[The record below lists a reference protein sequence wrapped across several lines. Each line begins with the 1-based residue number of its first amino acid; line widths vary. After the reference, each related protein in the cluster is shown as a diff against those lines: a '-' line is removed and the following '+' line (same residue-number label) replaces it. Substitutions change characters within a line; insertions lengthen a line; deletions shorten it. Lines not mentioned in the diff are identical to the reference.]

1 MIKNLLS
8 SGKYISVLGGGATN
22 YINNY
27 TGAQGVGNI
36 RFNTVNQTMEVYD
49 GNSWIQLFMGNA
61 TVGLNHEAEALL
73 DWAKQKRQ
81 EELDLEALAETN
93 ATIKDLM
100 NTIKQK
106 EEQIQ
111 IVRTL
116 IKLEHGEST
125 LANAYGA
132 R

>member
-1 MIKNLLS
+1 MIKGLTTG
-8 SGKYISVLGGGATN
+8 GKYTVVSAASTSVP
-22 YINNY
+22 YINQN
-27 TGAQGVGNI
+27 TNNPIQGMMRISGSELQVFDGA
-36 RFNTVNQTMEVYD
+36 
-49 GNSWIQLFMGNA
+49 SWIVMNTSYA
-61 TVGLNHEAEALL
+61 TVGLTGEAESLL

-81 EELDLEALAETN
+81 EEMELEALASTN
-93 ATIKDLM
+93 PTVRDLL

-106 EEQIQ
+106 QEQIQ

-116 IKLEHGEST
+116 IKQEHGEST